1 MQDFTNLTFFEQA
14 MLVILGVAATCIGGA
29 IMAYFRSR
37 SQCFKAWKDMVVKLD
52 KRSFRTEKALILS
65 MKLIDSQTMEA
76 HQETKSEL
84 EKIVKEILADEEGK
98 L

>member
-1 MQDFTNLTFFEQA
+1 MTFFEQIIIIIIGSA
-14 MLVILGVAATCIGGA
+14 VMVLGTAFL
-29 IMAYFRSR
+29 AYLHTR
-37 SQCFKAWKDMVVKLD
+37 SQCFQAWKDMVMKLER
-52 KRSFRTEKALILS
+52 RSFRTEKALILS

>member
-1 MQDFTNLTFFEQA
+1 MPFFQQ
-14 MLVILGVAATCIGGA
+14 LILIMVGVALTAIAGA
-29 IMAYFRSR
+29 ILAYLRTR
-37 SQCFKAWKDMVVKLD
+37 SQCFQAWKDMVVKLE

-65 MKLIDSQTMEA
+65 MKLIDSQTMDA